1 MASISDEN
9 ESSRE
14 KGRDW
19 KTILRELPDYGLTV
33 SFLGVRASGKT
44 FLLNHVVH
52 EMMPQRKYTAAFLFS
67 ATAFTQK
74 GSYEWIPESHKFTS
88 LEPLSEVLARQRE
101 VCDLNEELEKNRE
114 TKKYIRSTVCIVV
127 DDFVNFNLR
136 SSREVT
142 GLYTHGRH
150 LRHQKSGSLID
161 IFTLGQDIVQ
171 LAPVQRSN
179 CDIIFTARTLSLRST
194 KMTVEDYL
202 TSLSGDKKKGY
213 DMLKNLSQHMFLFLV
228 IFVTKQ
234 PKTTIESYTYYAKA
248 PPKAPK
254 FRIGSKM
261 QWKEQEE

>member
-1 MASISDEN
+1 M
-9 ESSRE
+9 
-14 KGRDW
+14 
-19 KTILRELPDYGLTV
+19 
-33 SFLGVRASGKT
+33 
-44 FLLNHVVH
+44 NHVVK
-52 EMMPQRKYTAAFLFS
+52 EMSSKGKRNYTAAFLFS

-74 GSYEWIPESHKFTS
+74 GSYQWIPESHKFTS
-88 LEPLSEVLARQRE
+88 LEPLSEVLERQKE
-101 VCDLNEELEKNRE
+101 VCDLNEDLERNGDV
-114 TKKYIRSTVCIVV
+114 KKFIRSTVCIIV

-136 SSREVT
+136 SSKEVT

-202 TSLSGDKKKGY
+202 TSLHGEKKKGY
-213 DMLKNLSQHMFLFLV
+213 DILKSLSQEMFLFLV

-234 PKTTIESYTYYAKA
+234 PKTSIESYTYFAKA
-248 PPKAPK
+248 PAEVPK
-254 FRIGSKM
+254 FRIGSRM
-261 QWKEQEE
+261 QWKEQEEQNYQK